1 MSCYYALHGRSLTLD
16 QGEGTANFASS
27 GVTAL
32 SCARCGRRFCAND
45 RWFRANGRRFRR
57 NGRTF
62 SVADW
67 TFHRGDWQFT
77 SKGRQFAAGG
87 RRSRPSESGFA
98 CQVCQYARKVC

>member
-1 MSCYYALHGRSLTLD
+1 MRRW
-16 QGEGTANFASS
+16 TAA

-32 SCARCGRRFCAND
+32 SCVLCGRRFCAND
-45 RWFRANGRRFRR
+45 WWFRANERTFRR

-62 SVADW
+62 SVRDW
-67 TFHRGDWQFT
+67 TFHRRDWQFT
-77 SKGRQFAAGG
+77 SKGRRVAAGG